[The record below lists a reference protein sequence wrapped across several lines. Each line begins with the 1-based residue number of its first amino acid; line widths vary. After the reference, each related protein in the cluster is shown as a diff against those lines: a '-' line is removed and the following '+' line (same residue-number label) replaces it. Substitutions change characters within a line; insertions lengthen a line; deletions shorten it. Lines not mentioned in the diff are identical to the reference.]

1 MLTTQRV
8 LATDHIVFIPSDSI
22 SKEVSGFWVLK
33 LGPPEQLVPSLWDP
47 IIIWP
52 FETTGTTHNY
62 KVLWG
67 ATQNFREFVCN
78 NM

>member
-47 IIIWP
+47 III
-52 FETTGTTHNY
+52 
-62 KVLWG
+62 
-67 ATQNFREFVCN
+67 
-78 NM
+78 